1 MKDLFDEGRHKRAK
15 LGFVLLATEQTI
27 QDDLYRL
34 CPPGIGIHF
43 TRAANPDSITV
54 ASLTAQA
61 DDLARAASTLLP
73 DGSLDVICY
82 ACTSG
87 SVVIGEERVLEELR
101 RGCPGA
107 TPTTLVTGVIRALRT
122 LGVKKVAVATPYLDE
137 INDIEARYLEE
148 AGFDVVAI
156 RGLNLE
162 KDSDM
167 VRVRPEA
174 ILEFAATVDHPD
186 AEGLFISCGALRSI
200 EIVDALERK
209 IGKPVVVSN
218 QAMAWDTLR
227 LAGIQD
233 RVEGYG
239 SLFTF

>member
-1 MKDLFDEGRHKRAK
+1 VKDLFDEGRHGRAK

-107 TPTTLVTGVIRALRT
+107 RPTTLVTGVIRALRT
-122 LGVKKVAVATPYLDE
+122 LGIRKVAVATPYLDE
-137 INDIEARYLEE
+137 INEIEARYLEE
-148 AGFDVVAI
+148 AGFEVVAI

-162 KDSDM
+162 RDSDM

-174 ILEFAATVDHPD
+174 ILEFAASVDQPE
-186 AEGLFISCGALRSI
+186 AEGLFVSCGALRSI
-200 EIVDALERK
+200 EIVDELERK

-227 LAGIQD
+227 LAGVQD
-233 RVEGYG
+233 RIEGYG
-239 SLFTF
+239 SLFNS

>member
-1 MKDLFDEGRHKRAK
+1 VKDLFDEGRHGRAK

-107 TPTTLVTGVIRALRT
+107 RATTLVTGVIRALRT
-122 LGVKKVAVATPYLDE
+122 LGIRKVAVATPYLDE
-137 INDIEARYLEE
+137 INEIEARYLEE
-148 AGFDVVAI
+148 AGFEVVAI

-162 KDSDM
+162 RDSDM

-174 ILEFAATVDHPD
+174 ILEFAASVDQPE

-200 EIVDALERK
+200 EIVDELERK

-227 LAGIQD
+227 LAGVQD
-233 RVEGYG
+233 RIEGYG
-239 SLFTF
+239 SLFNS